1 MSVIAIIGT
10 GQIATSMA
18 VLFTGNGHPCWLVSR
33 SEASSVRMLQ
43 DYKDYF
49 ADLAAAGLV
58 TAEQAECCQALLTI
72 TRDIND
78 IKNAE
83 YVIEAIIEDL
93 AAKHNLYRQI
103 EAVCEPDVVIASVTS
118 GIPPDQLASEMA
130 YPERLLV
137 AHPFM
142 PPHLVPCIEIVRGA
156 ATTDAAVENTI
167 SMFESVGRIV
177 VVLKKSVAGFIANRL
192 QYAMLRE
199 AVHLIEQGVTTA
211 EDIDRTLMTSF
222 GPRYSNI
229 GLFEHMENAGLD
241 LCASIQEYLLPL
253 LSSAQGVQPAIAEK
267 VAAGD
272 LGSKTGR
279 GFLDWSKTDM
289 ADFRVRRS
297 QPYYK
302 FFNWQL
308 PE

>member
-1 MSVIAIIGT
+1 MTKIAIIGT

-33 SEASSVRMLQ
+33 SEASSERALQ

-49 ADLAAAGLV
+49 ADLNKNGLV
-58 TAEQAECCQALLTI
+58 SAEQAERCRDLLTI
-72 TRDIND
+72 TRDIREISD
-78 IKNAE
+78 ADFI
-83 YVIEAIIEDL
+83 IEAVVEKL
-93 AAKHNLYRQI
+93 SVKHDTYRQI
-103 EAVCEPDVVIASVTS
+103 EGICRPEVVIASVTS
-118 GIPPDQLASEMA
+118 GIPPEQLDSEMTH
-130 YPERLLV
+130 PERLVV

-142 PPHLVPCIEIVRGA
+142 PPHLVPCIEIVRG
-156 ATTDAAVENTI
+156 TNTSDKTVEGTI
-167 SMFESVGRIV
+167 ELFESVGRTV
-177 VVLKKSVAGFIANRL
+177 VVLKKSVSGFIANRL

-199 AVHLIEQGVTTA
+199 AVYLIQEGVTTA

-253 LSSAQGVQPAIAEK
+253 LSVEQTVQPAIAEK

-279 GFLDWSKTDM
+279 GFLDWKNTDM
-289 ADFRVRRS
+289 AEFRLRRS
-297 QPYYK
+297 EPYFR
-302 FFNWQL
+302 FFNWKL